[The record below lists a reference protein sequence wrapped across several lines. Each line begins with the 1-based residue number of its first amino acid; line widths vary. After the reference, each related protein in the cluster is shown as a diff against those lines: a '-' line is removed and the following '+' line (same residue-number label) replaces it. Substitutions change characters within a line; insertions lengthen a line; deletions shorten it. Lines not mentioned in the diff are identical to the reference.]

1 MSNLTLRPPHLVY
14 VNHDWAVK
22 MADKLVNW
30 TYLSKEYM
38 LKHKVKLKYRPI

>member
-1 MSNLTLRPPHLVY
+1 MMSNLVQRPPHLIH

-22 MADKLVNW
+22 TADKLVNF

-38 LKHKVKLKYRPI
+38 LKHKVKIL